1 MIDEMYSYEWRKTES
16 QVVNK
21 ESPVKVNDDLVDCL
35 RYIVYGLDKGGNVG
49 LI

>member
-1 MIDEMYSYEWRKTES
+1 VAQDES

-35 RYIVYGLDKGGNVG
+35 RYIVYGLDKAATSD
-49 LI
+49 